1 MADLE
6 ESKAKLRRDLNAAR
20 AKLARMDDANHRIG
34 SWLSAALEDKMVC
47 EKMKNDV
54 RYWFE
59 LTQ

>member
-20 AKLARMDDANHRIG
+20 AKLARMGDANHRIG
-34 SWLSAALEDKMVC
+34 SWLSAALDDKMVC
-47 EKMKNDV
+47 EEMKNDV
-54 RYWFE
+54 RSWFE